1 MLLLGR
7 YVLGLKDP
15 FFEPRPPPSV
25 AVEDEDPYGTISKKD
40 QILAFLE
47 YDFERHAAYLK
58 EAGDLR
64 QKEFEKLRVRYY
76 NCINGIEFQNEQI
89 GVAVNELLECR
100 EALRLNEPTTKHA
113 RLERRELLMR
123 VEHVKLDISDRKS
136 KRYFKQKERREVA
149 SQIVPVI
156 SDLKMKRFLDSEAA
170 SSRVEEMEPVPA
182 TAMTVSSPV
191 GMRQRKGKA
200 YSDEELAF
208 LLKQKD
214 E

>member
-15 FFEPRPPPSV
+15 FFEPRPPPSS
-25 AVEDEDPYGTISKKD
+25 AVEEDDPYETISKKD

-58 EAGDLR
+58 EDGEAR
-64 QKEFEKLRVRYY
+64 QKDFEKLRVQYY

-89 GVAVNELLECR
+89 AVAVNELLECR
-100 EALRLNEPTTKHA
+100 EALRKNEPVTKEA
-113 RLERRELLMR
+113 RVERRELLMR

-149 SQIVPVI
+149 SQIVPII

-170 SSRVEEMEPVPA
+170 NSRVEEMEPVPA
-182 TAMTVSSPV
+182 TLMAGPPTV